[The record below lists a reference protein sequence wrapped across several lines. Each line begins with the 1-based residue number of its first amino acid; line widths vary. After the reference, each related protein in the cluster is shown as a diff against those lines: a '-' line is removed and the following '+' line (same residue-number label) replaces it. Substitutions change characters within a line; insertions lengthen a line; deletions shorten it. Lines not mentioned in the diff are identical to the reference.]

1 MDGVGDGCTGGVGS
15 EGHCVTHVM
24 IHGLLPRHDTSVQK
38 QNSTSVAR
46 ERDRGGER
54 ERVY

>member
-1 MDGVGDGCTGGVGS
+1 MDVQGGW
-15 EGHCVTHVM
+15 EARDTFVTHVM
-24 IHGLLPRHDTSVQK
+24 IHGLLPRHDTSVRK

-46 ERDRGGER
+46 ERDRGGGR